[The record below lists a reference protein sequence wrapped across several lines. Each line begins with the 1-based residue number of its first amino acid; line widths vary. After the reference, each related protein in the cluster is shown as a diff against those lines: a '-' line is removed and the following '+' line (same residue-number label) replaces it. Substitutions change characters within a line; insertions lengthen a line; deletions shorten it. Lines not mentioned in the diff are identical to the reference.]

1 MGEEMRRPWAD
12 ALGDEFFVWLDGWLK
27 AEPIVPDPR
36 QLRDFGMEML
46 YSTPFFSPSLRWTA
60 ASMMRRKAPVGM
72 LKGLLFAGLWSDD
85 LVMRA
90 AAGAID
96 YKIA

>member
-1 MGEEMRRPWAD
+1 M
-12 ALGDEFFVWLDGWLK
+12 
-27 AEPIVPDPR
+27 
-36 QLRDFGMEML
+36 RDFSMEML
-46 YSTPFFSPSLRWTA
+46 YSTPFFGPSLRWA
-60 ASMMRRKAPVGM
+60 ATSMMRRKAPGM

>member
-1 MGEEMRRPWAD
+1 M
-12 ALGDEFFVWLDGWLK
+12 
-27 AEPIVPDPR
+27 
-36 QLRDFGMEML
+36 RDFGMEML
-46 YSTPFFSPSLRWTA
+46 YSTPFFGPSLRWTA

-90 AAGAID
+90 AAGDLEWRRA
-96 YKIA
+96 